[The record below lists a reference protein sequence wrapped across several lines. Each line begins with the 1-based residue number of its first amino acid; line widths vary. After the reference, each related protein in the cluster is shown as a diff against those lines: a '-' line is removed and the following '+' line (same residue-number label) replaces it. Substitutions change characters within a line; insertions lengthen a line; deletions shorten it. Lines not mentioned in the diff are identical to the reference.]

1 MGPAYASGQVA
12 RQGSLT
18 PGKLAD
24 LIVLDRDIFNI
35 PAQDIPKAQVL
46 LTILGGQPVYYSAD
60 LDG

>member
-1 MGPAYASGQVA
+1 MAPAYASGQVA

-18 PGKLAD
+18 AGKLAD